1 MGSFLALEQAMTDLL
16 KNPIFLDETKARDW
30 LEARVWANDRICPHC
45 GNADQDKLTK
55 LEGKAH
61 RPGVYQC
68 NETACRVQFTVTVGT
83 VFERS
88 KIPLTKWLAALFLM
102 TASKKGISAHQVHRM
117 LGISYKSTWFLMH
130 RLREAMRVGGFVA
143 PMGEDG
149 GAVEVNETY
158 IGRVKGVEMKR
169 GGSRHK
175 NAVLSLLDRDTGQ
188 VRSFHVA
195 NANSAE
201 IAPIVNANISKE
213 ARLMTDQAPVYKK
226 MFKDFAGHDTVDH
239 SSDQYVRYWNE
250 VTDKVRPDG
259 KPVVEITVITT
270 NTIESYFSVFKR
282 GMRGTYQHCAE
293 KHLHRYLA
301 EFDFRHNNRSSLGVT
316 DSARAEQLAKGIV
329 GKRLTYRRPY
339 RKDVQA

>member
-1 MGSFLALEQAMTDLL
+1 MTDLL
-16 KNPIFLDETKARDW
+16 KNPIFLDETAAREW
-30 LEARVWANDRICPHC
+30 LEARVWAGGRVCPHC

-68 NETACRVQFTVTVGT
+68 NEPACRQQFTVTVNT

-88 KIPLTKWLAALFLM
+88 KIALTKWLAALFLM

-130 RLREAMRVGGFVA
+130 RLREAMREGGLLP
-143 PMGEDG
+143 PMGNAG
-149 GAVEVNETY
+149 GAVEVDETF
-158 IGRVKGVEMKR
+158 IGRMHGVKKGR
-169 GGSRHK
+169 AGHAHK
-175 NAVLSLLDRDTGQ
+175 NTVLSLLDRDTGK

-195 NANSAE
+195 NTSADEIVPVVRANL
-201 IAPIVNANISKE
+201 SKE
-213 ARLMTDQAPVYKK
+213 ARLMTDQAHVYKK
-226 MFKDFAGHDTVDH
+226 VGTEFASHDSVNHQEDE
-239 SSDQYVRYWNE
+239 YVRHE
-250 VTDKVRPDG
+250 GDR
-259 KPVVEITVITT
+259 IITT

-301 EFDFRHNNRSSLGVT
+301 EFDFRHNNRTALGVN
-316 DSARAEQLAKGIV
+316 DGERATELAKGIV
-329 GKRLTYRRPY
+329 GKRLTYRRPNS
-339 RKDVQA
+339 RNIPA

>member
-1 MGSFLALEQAMTDLL
+1 MTNLL
-16 KNPIFLDETKARDW
+16 KNPIFLDETAAREW
-30 LEARVWANDRICPHC
+30 LEARVWANGRVCPHC

-68 NETACRVQFTVTVGT
+68 NEPQCRQQFTVTVNT

-130 RLREAMRVGGFVA
+130 RLREAMRVGGLVP
-143 PMGEDG
+143 PMGDAG
-149 GAVEVNETY
+149 GAVEVDETF
-158 IGRVKGVEMKR
+158 IGRLQGVKKKR
-169 GGSRHK
+169 AGASHK
-175 NAVLSLLDRDTGQ
+175 NTVLSLLDRDTGQ

-195 NANSAE
+195 NTTADS
-201 IAPIVNANISKE
+201 IVPIVRANISKE
-213 ARLMTDQAPVYKK
+213 AHLMTDQARVYEKVGTE
-226 MFKDFAGHDTVDH
+226 FANHGVVNHGE
-239 SSDQYVRYWNE
+239 DQYVRYWNE
-250 VTDKVRPDG
+250 ETGEARPDG
-259 KPVVEITVITT
+259 KPVVKTTVITT

-282 GMRGTYQHCAE
+282 GMLGTYQHCSE

-301 EFDFRHNNRSSLGVT
+301 EFDFRHNNRIALGVDDT
-316 DSARAEQLAKGIV
+316 NRASELAKGIV
-329 GKRLTYRRPY
+329 GKRLTYRRPNS
-339 RKDVQA
+339 KNVQA